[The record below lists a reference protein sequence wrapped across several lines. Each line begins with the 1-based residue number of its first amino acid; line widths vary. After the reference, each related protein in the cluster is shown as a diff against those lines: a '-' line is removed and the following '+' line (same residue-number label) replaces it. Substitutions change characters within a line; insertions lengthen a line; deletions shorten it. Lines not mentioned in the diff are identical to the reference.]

1 MMKRLSLALVVT
13 TSLLAACNT
22 PSPAPA
28 ASPEKTEAK
37 APAASA
43 PQAKLS
49 TSRALAMA
57 KLRGDAGVDRI
68 VTDLQRSADRNPA
81 KVDFW
86 ILLGRAWVR
95 KARESSDP
103 GFYVNANACA
113 EIALE
118 VSPDDKLAYDLQGL
132 VLLNDHKFQGAVD
145 LANKVLAKHPDD
157 AMAYGSLSDALLE
170 LGRFDEAAD
179 AAQKMMD
186 IKPNLPSY
194 SRASYFRWLA
204 GDEKLALEYARL
216 AIDSGRD
223 PKDPEPR
230 AWELVQAGMIFWHK
244 GDLDG
249 ADAGFVKA
257 LDGMTEYPPA
267 LVGRGKVALARG
279 DAKRAAELFSRAYT
293 QSPLPETAWLL
304 GDARAAAGD
313 AQGAADAF
321 AKLEKDGRRGDPRT
335 LALFFATKDENAHEA
350 LALASEEMKARGDV
364 YTEDAYAW
372 ALYRT
377 GKVADAQRAIDHA
390 RRLGTKDAR
399 LVYHQGAIHIAAGDV
414 TTGRKLVATALAT
427 NPAFDVDGAREA
439 RKLLETKPRS

>member
-1 MMKRLSLALVVT
+1 MRTALSLSLVVVT
-13 TSLLAACNT
+13 TSLLAACNK
-22 PSPAPA
+22 PSAAPASPAPA
-28 ASPEKTEAK
+28 EKVEAK
-37 APAASA
+37 AAAA
-43 PQAKLS
+43 PEAKLA

-57 KLRGDAGVDRI
+57 KLPGDAGVDRVI
-68 VTDLQRSADRNPA
+68 ANLQRSVEKNPA

-132 VLLNDHKFQGAVD
+132 VLLNDHKFREAAD
-145 LANKVLAKHPDD
+145 LASKVIAKHPDD

-170 LGRFDEAAD
+170 LGRFEEAAD

-186 IKPNLPSY
+186 LKPNLPSY

-204 GDEKLALEYARL
+204 GDEKAALEYARL

-230 AWELVQAGMIFWHK
+230 AWELVQAAMIFWHK

-249 ADAGFVKA
+249 ADAGFTRA

-267 LVGRGKVALARG
+267 LVGRGRVAPPSARRSSFSARTIRARSPRRRG
-279 DAKRAAELFSRAYT
+279 SSATRGRRRVMKRARA
-293 QSPLPETAWLL
+293 
-304 GDARAAAGD
+304 
-313 AQGAADAF
+313 
-321 AKLEKDGRRGDPRT
+321 
-335 LALFFATKDENAHEA
+335 
-350 LALASEEMKARGDV
+350 
-364 YTEDAYAW
+364 
-372 ALYRT
+372 
-377 GKVADAQRAIDHA
+377 
-390 RRLGTKDAR
+390 
-399 LVYHQGAIHIAAGDV
+399 
-414 TTGRKLVATALAT
+414 
-427 NPAFDVDGAREA
+427 
-439 RKLLETKPRS
+439 PRSRSWKRTDAAVTRARWRSSSRRRTKTRRKRSRSRPRR